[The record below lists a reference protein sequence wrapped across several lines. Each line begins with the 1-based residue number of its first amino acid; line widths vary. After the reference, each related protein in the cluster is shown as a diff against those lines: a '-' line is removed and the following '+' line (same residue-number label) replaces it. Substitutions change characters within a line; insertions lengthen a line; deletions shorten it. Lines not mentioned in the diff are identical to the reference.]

1 MEKLCTVH
9 RSIGDTLL
17 RRKNNMEER
26 LQKILSRFG
35 AASRR
40 QAEQMILDGRVRV
53 NGNTA
58 KLGDTAEEGDV
69 IEVDGVHL
77 KKEPPKRY
85 LMLNKP
91 RGYVTTLQDERG
103 RKAVSDLVADC
114 PERVYPVGRLDQ
126 YSEGLLLLTNDGEFA
141 NRIMHPKAGIKKV
154 YQVWVSGYISGAEAA
169 LTKPVSIDGRM
180 TRPAQV
186 RLCWS
191 RDGTALMEF
200 SISEGRNRQIRR
212 ICQAAGLTVT
222 RLRRIQE
229 GPIVLG
235 DLPLGKWRDLTED
248 ELKQM
253 QNLHF

>member
-1 MEKLCTVH
+1 MA
-9 RSIGDTLL
+9 
-17 RRKNNMEER
+17 ER

-40 QAEQMILDGRVRV
+40 QAEQMILEGRVRV

-69 IEVDGVHL
+69 IEIDGVRL

-91 RGYVTTLQDERG
+91 RGYVTTMQDERG
-103 RKAVSDLVADC
+103 RKNVSDLVADC
-114 PERVYPVGRLDQ
+114 PQRVYPVGRLDQ

-141 NRIMHPKAGIKKV
+141 NRMMHPKTGVEKV
-154 YQVWVSGYISGAEAA
+154 YQVWVSGYVPGKELE
-169 LTKPVSIDGRM
+169 LTKPILIDGRM
-180 TRPAQV
+180 TRPAKV
-186 RLCWS
+186 HLCWAK
-191 RDGTALMEF
+191 DTTALMEF

-229 GPIVLG
+229 GALHLG
-235 DLPLGKWRDLTED
+235 DLPVGKWRDLTED

-253 QNLHF
+253 HNLHI